1 MRKLGGQC
9 GGGALSGAQ
18 PALWYNSAHISMWR
32 RALSGV
38 QGESVNSMYDETVDE
53 TLSAIRQRRMVLPAI
68 LFLVGHRPLAFAFG
82 QMLLILQPLAGLLGA
97 DGIGAWGKL
106 LSQPGGPSALT
117 ERLEDLLQ
125 EDSHATHEQETEL

>member
-1 MRKLGGQC
+1 
-9 GGGALSGAQ
+9 
-18 PALWYNSAHISMWR
+18 
-32 RALSGV
+32 
-38 QGESVNSMYDETVDE
+38 MYDETVDE

-97 DGIGAWGKL
+97 DGIGVWGKL

-125 EDSHATHEQETEL
+125 EDSNATHEQETEL

>member
-1 MRKLGGQC
+1 
-9 GGGALSGAQ
+9 
-18 PALWYNSAHISMWR
+18 
-32 RALSGV
+32 
-38 QGESVNSMYDETVDE
+38 MYDETVDE

-106 LSQPGGPSALT
+106 LSQPDGPSALT

-125 EDSHATHEQETEL
+125 EDSHAKHEQETEL